1 MFKNGVIIK
10 KWHYNNIPEIEEV
23 KHLKIINLISFL
35 LRKTAYSL
43 FVILGIITIV
53 FILFNVIPADPAK
66 MMLGERDDA
75 RQLEKIRKKYNL
87 DKPLLSRYFL
97 YLNDLSVISIYNKND
112 DKINN
117 IEILSLNFKKKQI
130 VIKKPFLGE
139 SFFIKKR
146 KC

>member
-1 MFKNGVIIK
+1 M
-10 KWHYNNIPEIEEV
+10 
-23 KHLKIINLISFL
+23 ISFL

-75 RQLEKIRKKYNL
+75 RQLERIRKKYNL

-97 YLNDLSVISIYNKND
+97 YLNDLSVISIYNENGSFLVYNEDDNNHLNKMLNLDHQVYYYHLDALND
-112 DKINN
+112 
-117 IEILSLNFKKKQI
+117 S
-130 VIKKPFLGE
+130 
-139 SFFIKKR
+139 
-146 KC
+146 